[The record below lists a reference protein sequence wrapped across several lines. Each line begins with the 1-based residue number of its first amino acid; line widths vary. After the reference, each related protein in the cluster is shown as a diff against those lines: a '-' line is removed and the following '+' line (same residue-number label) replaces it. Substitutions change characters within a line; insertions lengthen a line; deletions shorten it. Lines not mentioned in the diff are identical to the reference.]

1 MVPMPSDQMTR
12 ARPPLALI
20 VDDRELSRRSLE
32 GILAPNGFA
41 VISAYTGRK
50 ALARAHAHLP
60 DVICLSLDLPDMDSL
75 ELCRALR
82 RDPMVGE
89 RTPIVVTSPERV
101 PRERRL
107 AAFAAG
113 AWHLVNFPVDAE
125 DLVLRLLTVVDA
137 KSETEELRDAGLLDA
152 PTGVYNLQGL
162 EHRLNEL
169 SSRAAR
175 KRWALACLVVAV
187 PGDPLQTDAARDR
200 IAAAV
205 AETLAGVTRRSDTIG
220 RVGQS
225 EFAVIAPDTSTAGA
239 VRLAERFSATLA
251 GSPAAHVGLPAFGIR
266 AGLDAVSNARE
277 TPVRARALLGNAN
290 IALRRAGTGGGW
302 IQSFEPAAAADD

>member
-1 MVPMPSDQMTR
+1 MAPMLPDQMTR
-12 ARPPLALI
+12 SRPPLALI

-50 ALARAHAHLP
+50 ALARARAHRP

-75 ELCRALR
+75 DLCRALR

-125 DLVLRLLTVVDA
+125 DLVLRLLTLVDA
-137 KSETEELRDAGLLDA
+137 KSETEELRDAGLLDPA
-152 PTGVYNLQGL
+152 TGVYNLQGI
-162 EHRLNEL
+162 EHRLDEL

-175 KRWALACLVVAV
+175 KRWALACLVVAI
-187 PGDPLQTDAARDR
+187 PGDPLQTEAARDR

-205 AETLAGVTRRSDTIG
+205 AETLTATIRRSDTIG
-220 RVGQS
+220 RVGQY
-225 EFAVIAPDTSTAGA
+225 EFAVIAPDTSAAGV
-239 VRLAERFSATLA
+239 VRLAERFTATLA
-251 GSPAAHVGLPAFGIR
+251 ASLPGRANLPSFRLR

-290 IALRRAGTGGGW
+290 IALRRASAGGGW
-302 IQSFEPAAAADD
+302 IQSFEPD